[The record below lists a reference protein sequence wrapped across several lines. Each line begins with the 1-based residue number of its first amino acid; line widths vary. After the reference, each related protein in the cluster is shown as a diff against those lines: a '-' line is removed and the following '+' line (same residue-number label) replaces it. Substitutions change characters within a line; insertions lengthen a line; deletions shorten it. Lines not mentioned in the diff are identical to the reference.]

1 VNSTR
6 LTSPGPTAGAKSRA
20 GRMANELPGGK
31 RRHGGVPSV
40 LVVAGCCA
48 LVVVAVLAPVAR
60 AQLILSAVAIIAV
73 MFRPPDK

>member
-6 LTSPGPTAGAKSRA
+6 LTSPGPTGGVKDTA
-20 GRMANELPGGK
+20 GRIAKAL
-31 RRHGGVPSV
+31 RRGERPHGRVPPV
-40 LVVAGCCA
+40 LIVAGCCG
-48 LVVVAVLAPVAR
+48 LVVVALLAPVAR